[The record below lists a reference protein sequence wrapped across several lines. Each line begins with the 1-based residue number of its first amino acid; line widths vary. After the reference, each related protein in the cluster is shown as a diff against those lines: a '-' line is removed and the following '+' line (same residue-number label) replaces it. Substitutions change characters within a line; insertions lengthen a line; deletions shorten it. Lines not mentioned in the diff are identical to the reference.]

1 MLGASFLARHVFE
14 PVPLDVWLWQANP
27 GTVECEGLAPAQPPL
42 STAPQGHGGVGGG
55 GAGGQ
60 ADHGGS
66 RALPGRTGCADP
78 NLKTDKKI

>member
-1 MLGASFLARHVFE
+1 MILVHRKLGKKLITQKNYKKTNYS
-14 PVPLDVWLWQANP
+14 
-27 GTVECEGLAPAQPPL
+27 PL
-42 STAPQGHGGVGGG
+42 SAAPQGHGGVGGG